1 MGSAICRASSLF
13 SDVLAM
19 TLVVLAVM
27 LCQRWCP
34 RRRCQPDSAT
44 TSTISS
50 ERTRPSLSSGLTS
63 STSCDSCSCAPLF
76 DGPQSVLTPSCQ
88 VTTNHCHFSRW
99 GVQQIASPE
108 SACAVAGLSGVVAGL
123 GGPLEGRCKPYRA
136 GAVFI
141 G

>member
-1 MGSAICRASSLF
+1 M
-13 SDVLAM
+13 AM
-19 TLVVLAVM
+19 TLVVLAGM

-34 RRRCQPDSAT
+34 RRRCQPN
-44 TSTISS
+44 
-50 ERTRPSLSSGLTS
+50 S